1 MPTFL
6 ARFTR
11 DVTLA
16 AGVAQAIDLP
26 IDGARDWSVVVA
38 NTGDTNSVTAATLAR
53 SPLGTLFGPATAL
66 PTGIP
71 LAPGAALEFLGEG
84 EPVTTLRLALTSTSG
99 TTVRIEG
106 GGW

>member
-16 AGVAQAIDLP
+16 AGVAQDVDLP
-26 IDGARDWSVVVA
+26 IDGAHDWAIVA
-38 NTGDTNSVTAATLAR
+38 KNTGDTNDVTAATLAR
-53 SPLGTLFGPATAL
+53 SPLGALFGPATAL
-66 PTGIP
+66 PAGIP
-71 LAPGAALEFLGEG
+71 LAPGDALEILGEN
-84 EPVTTLRLALTSTSG
+84 EPLTTLRVTFTSTSG